1 MADLAGKVAIVTGG
15 GSGIGRSVCLA
26 FASVGAS
33 VIVAGRTAPK
43 TRAVVEEIARAGGRS
58 VEVCVDVSQ
67 GPDVRRMVDL
77 AVRHFGGLDIL
88 VTSAGI
94 SPVGTVTETD
104 EDAWDECIAI
114 DLRSVFLGAKYA
126 IPEMQRR
133 GGGVIL
139 NVAGTFGLSGARNKS
154 AYSAAKAG
162 AINLSRSI
170 ALDYARDNIR
180 CNAICPGYVD
190 TPLNA
195 GFPSD
200 ARDRFLDVRQP
211 LPGLIQPDDVAQ
223 LAVFLASN
231 AGRMLTGQT
240 YVIDGGQQAGLF

>member
-1 MADLAGKVAIVTGG
+1 
-15 GSGIGRSVCLA
+15 
-26 FASVGAS
+26 
-33 VIVAGRTAPK
+33 
-43 TRAVVEEIARAGGRS
+43 
-58 VEVCVDVSQ
+58 
-67 GPDVRRMVDL
+67 MVDL
-77 AVRHFGGLDIL
+77 AVRQFGGLDIL
-88 VTSAGI
+88 VNSAGI
-94 SPVGTVTETD
+94 SPVGTVTEID

-139 NVAGTFGLSGARNKS
+139 NVAGTFGLSGARNKA

-195 GFPSD
+195 DFPTD
-200 ARDRFLDVRQP
+200 ARDRFLDARQP
-211 LPGLIQPDDVAQ
+211 LPGLIQPEEVAQ
-223 LAVFLASN
+223 LALFLASN

-240 YVIDGGQQAGLF
+240 YVVDGGQQAGLF